1 MSSAVIGALRV
12 NLGIDS
18 AQFQQGLANAQ
29 GAMAKFGALAKIG
42 LAGVAGA
49 VGGAFGAVAA
59 EIKPAIDA
67 ADDMSKAA
75 SRIGIGTEEL
85 SKLAYAAQL
94 SGVEFGSLESSL
106 GRLSRTM
113 VEAFSGSEAAAEKF
127 TQFGIAIKNT
137 DGSLKSTSEVMAA
150 IADKM
155 AAMPDGAEKTAL
167 AMELMGRGG
176 AAMIPLLNGGS
187 QALNDLMA
195 EAETFGQVFTAEMG
209 KSAEQFNDN
218 LSRLTGTFGNLAAK
232 IATAVLP
239 GMTRL
244 TDIAVDMA
252 ASFRELSPAM
262 QTTILAVGGLATA
275 ALAAVPILAGLS
287 VALGAISAP
296 VAAVALGVAAAT
308 TAIVVF
314 WPEIQ
319 TLAGKVVA
327 LGGTLQTFVTGA
339 WSQFV
344 AAWDTV
350 TAKVAE
356 VSARIQQFAAD
367 IVTWFAELPARMMEI
382 GGQIID
388 GLWQGISAKWEE
400 VKANIAGMASYLP
413 DTFKSFL
420 SIHSPSRV
428 MHEIGVNVMQ
438 GLDNGMTSMR
448 GTVEATAGDI
458 GGTLTDSFSD
468 LAGGLAGQFT
478 SAFGSIID
486 GTKSAK
492 EAFADLAKSIMQMFL
507 NRALQGIFDQ
517 IFGGLFGGLGGGLGA
532 AGGAAAGLF
541 APAMAPQN
549 VGDGGGAAVTV
560 INNTGQPSSAR
571 ETTDNQGNRRIEVTV
586 GEMVAGEMR
595 RGGSALNQA
604 TRGTFALKPAL
615 VGR

>member
-29 GAMAKFGALAKIG
+29 GALSRFGQMAKVG
-42 LAGVAGA
+42 LVAAAAAAGA
-49 VGGAFGAVAA
+49 AVGAMGV
-59 EIKPAIDA
+59 EVKKTIDA

-106 GRLSRTM
+106 GRLSRNM
-113 VEAFSGSEAAAEKF
+113 VEAFDGSESAAKKF
-127 TQFGIAIKNT
+127 EQFGIAIKDA
-137 DGSLKSTSEVMAA
+137 DGTLKSTSEVMAA

-195 EAETFGQVFTAEMG
+195 EAETFGQVFTADMG

-218 LSRLTGTFGNLAAK
+218 ISRLTGTFGNIAAR
-232 IATAVLP
+232 IATALLP
-239 GMTRL
+239 AL
-244 TDIAVDMA
+244 E
-252 ASFRELSPAM
+252 SFTNWL
-262 QTTILAVGGLATA
+262 
-275 ALAAVPILAGLS
+275 
-287 VALGAISAP
+287 VANAPAISNF
-296 VAAVALGVAAAT
+296 
-308 TAIVVF
+308 VV
-314 WPEIQ
+314 
-319 TLAGKVVA
+319 
-327 LGGTLQTFVTGA
+327 GTLQTFITGITSTVEIVRVLSMTLTA
-339 WSQFV
+339 FVSGTWAAFV

-350 TAKVAE
+350 TAKVTE
-356 VSARIQQFAAD
+356 VSARIQQFASD

-400 VKANIAGMASYLP
+400 VKANIAGMATYVS
-413 DTFKSFL
+413 DSFKSAL
-420 SIHSPSRV
+420 GIQSPSRV
-428 MHEIGVNVMQ
+428 MHEVGVNVMQ
-438 GLDNGMTSMR
+438 GLDNGMNSMR

-532 AGGAAAGLF
+532 AGGAAAGLS